1 MMNDSS
7 KRERGKI
14 LGEFGDQ
21 VTMGCNDAML
31 DAYPSTHTMPS
42 YKG

>member
-1 MMNDSS
+1 MILQ
-7 KRERGKI
+7 KGREEKI

-31 DAYPSTHTMPS
+31 DAYPST
-42 YKG
+42 YNAEL